1 MLPPQ
6 PAFILA
12 PAIKGRPLRGDWA
25 EGLSRNSLKVSQR
38 PPADAWAVPGSNSR
52 RRAPGAAAGGF
63 LSGCFRKIQGRTPQL
78 RQKTAIDDNDTPAA
92 RLVNLN
98 PQ

>member
-1 MLPPQ
+1 
-6 PAFILA
+6 
-12 PAIKGRPLRGDWA
+12 
-25 EGLSRNSLKVSQR
+25 
-38 PPADAWAVPGSNSR
+38 
-52 RRAPGAAAGGF
+52 